1 MRQII
6 AAMAITFMMM
16 PQISSAEEKL
26 FVTDVLEKRDMEIG
40 VSFSYSHFSDELSS
54 ASDALKADRRID
66 RVGSGYAFNM
76 GLGHGFEVG
85 ARTSYLFS
93 ERLRIQYPSVP
104 MTTTR
109 ASAEGFG
116 DIALTGKYLIFDETD
131 KPFTLVAGLNVKL
144 DSAPEDKDGTGT
156 TDIYPSVAVSTTLSE
171 GLRPFAC
178 YTFVARNHGAR
189 DSHEFLLG
197 AEKELNENVGLQAG
211 LEARFHTSSDVL
223 RDYESYH
230 FQVQSYIRICHDFY
244 AVPKVFYAIRSSV
257 DIKGTD
263 SRFDSATSTGLM
275 FGFYYLF

>member
-6 AAMAITFMMM
+6 AAMAITFIMV
-16 PQISSAEEKL
+16 PQISRAEEKL

-54 ASDALKADRRID
+54 SSDALNADRRID
-66 RVGSGYAFNM
+66 RVGSGYAFNV

-93 ERLRIQYPSVP
+93 ERLKIQYPSVP

-131 KPFTLVAGLNVKL
+131 KPFTLVAGLDVKL
-144 DSAPEDKDGTGT
+144 DSAPEDEDGTGT
-156 TDIYPSVAVSTTLSE
+156 TDIYPSLAASTTLSE
-171 GLRPFAC
+171 GLRPFAR
-178 YTFVARNHGAR
+178 YTFVARNHGGR
-189 DSHEFLLG
+189 DSHELLFG
-197 AEKELNENVGLQAG
+197 AEKKLNENVGLQAG

-223 RDYESYH
+223 SPYESYH

-244 AVPKVFYAIRSSV
+244 AVPKVVYAIRSSA
-257 DIKGTD
+257 DIKESD
-263 SRFDSATSTGLM
+263 RRFDSAKSTGLT